1 MSRLVIAGA
10 GELAGALARSVAA
23 RDRFRDIVIWDDRET
38 VAAGKALDI
47 QQSGPVDGFRTQLR
61 GTGHLSDATGAD
73 VVVIADSF
81 GPPAREWQGEPGL
94 SVVERLG
101 ALNPHAV
108 FVCAGASQTWL
119 VQHAARESSLSP
131 SAIVGSALEAFGSA
145 VRALVALEVGG
156 SALDV
161 HLEVLGV
168 PPNQFLVRWSTAR
181 AGDRSLE
188 ALLGQAGLTRMNARL
203 SRLWPPGPYALAAAA
218 TRVAEAV
225 ITSARRRFTLLM
237 AVSDPESGERVVRG
251 GSARVDRAGVSEPI
265 DVELTGPERVALGLL
280 R

>member
-10 GELAGALARSVAA
+10 GELAGAVARGVAA
-23 RDRFRDIVIWDDRET
+23 RDHFGEILIWDDRET

-61 GTGHLSDATGAD
+61 ATGQLHDATGAD

-81 GPPAREWQGEPGL
+81 GPPSREWQGEPGL
-94 SVVERLG
+94 SLIERLR
-101 ALNPHAV
+101 ATNPDAV
-108 FVCAGASQTWL
+108 FVCAGASQAWL
-119 VQHAARESSLSP
+119 VQHAVAELSIAP
-131 SAIVGSALEAFGSA
+131 GKIVGSALEAFGSA

-168 PPNQFLVRWSTAR
+168 PPNQFVVRWTTAR
-181 AGDRSLE
+181 LGDQSLE
-188 ALLGQAGLTRMNARL
+188 ALLGQAGLTRMSGRL
-203 SRLWPPGPYALAAAA
+203 PRLWPPGPYALAAAA

-225 ITSARRRFTLLM
+225 VTSARRRFTLLTTLKE
-237 AVSDPESGERVVRG
+237 PGSGTSVVCG
-251 GSARVDRAGVSEPI
+251 VTARLDRSGVSELM
-265 DVELTGPERVALGLL
+265 DAELTGPERVALGF
-280 R
+280 RG